1 MPTTD
6 LLRPICLTLLLLCGL
21 PRAAAASG
29 QDMRELV
36 EQVLDSNVRN
46 VRIDNLPLH
55 EALARLEKETG
66 LRFVVSPAI
75 ERQMPFGARTQI
87 TIEMQDLPLRIAL
100 TRVLDGLGLTMQVR
114 DSRVFIEPAPL
125 LFRIG
130 RRLTVDELTLLGKL
144 AQKPWAELRGEV
156 PLRFDLDPAAGA
168 PAALDRALE
177 KPRAATALRQL
188 DEATQ
193 QLEWTWLIDGPAVV
207 IQSRS
212 AFLQRALNQPLD
224 VAYRRM
230 PLDQLLADLGARMG
244 VPMIFE
250 PGVLSR
256 IGAAGQ
262 QIDLI
267 QNNTTA
273 RQVLERICGGTGLA
287 YEVTAEGLRIFAPA
301 DGAAPSP
308 AATPPAR
315 RVVAQISIPQP
326 DGTLLTLPVYE
337 GELPAEQLASLRELH
352 LANIR
357 RMLAEARLPKSG
369 AAP

>member
-1 MPTTD
+1 MHATA
-6 LLRPICLTLLLLCGL
+6 LLRPFCLVLLLCGL
-21 PRAAAASG
+21 PPAAAASD

-36 EQVLDSNVRN
+36 EQVLDSNIRN
-46 VRIDNLPLH
+46 VRIENLPLH

-100 TRVLDGLGLTMQVR
+100 MRVLDGLGLTMQVR

-125 LFRIG
+125 LFRMG
-130 RRLTVDELTLLGKL
+130 RKLTVEELALLGKL
-144 AQKPWAELRGEV
+144 AQRSWSELRGELTV
-156 PLRFDLDPAAGA
+156 RFDLDAAQDA
-168 PAALDRALE
+168 AAALDRALE
-177 KPRAATALRQL
+177 KPRAATALHQL

-193 QLEWTWLIDGPAVV
+193 QLGWTWAVDGAAIV
-207 IQSRS
+207 IQSRA
-212 AFLQRALNQPLD
+212 AFLQRALDHPLD
-224 VAYRRM
+224 VSYRRL

-244 VPMIFE
+244 VTVLFE

-256 IGAAGQ
+256 IGASGKQ
-262 QIDLI
+262 VDLI

-273 RQVLERICGGTGLA
+273 RQVLERICGSTGLA
-287 YEVTAEGLRIFAPA
+287 YEITAGGLRIFAPA
-301 DGAAPSP
+301 DGSTPPTATAPS
-308 AATPPAR
+308 R

-337 GELPAEQLASLRELH
+337 GELPAEQLAALREMH

-357 RMLAEARLPKSG
+357 RMLAESNLPKPPP
-369 AAP
+369 AP